1 MIRISGIKLPL
12 GREESSLVKKAAD
25 MLSIPIEQI
34 TEWKIY
40 KKSLDARKKDQIH
53 YVYVL
58 DVAVLNCWQ
67 ESERNRSAPHR
78 I

>member
-58 DVAVLNCWQ
+58 DVAVLK
-67 ESERNRSAPHR
+67 EKELLAR
-78 I
+78 IRKKQI